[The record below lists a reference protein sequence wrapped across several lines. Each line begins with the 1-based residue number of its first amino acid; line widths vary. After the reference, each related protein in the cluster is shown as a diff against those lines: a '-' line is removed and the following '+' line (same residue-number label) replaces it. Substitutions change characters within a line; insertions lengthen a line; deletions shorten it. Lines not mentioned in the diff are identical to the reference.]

1 MDVTIRRVRADEAM
15 ALKAVRL
22 AALADAPTAFG
33 STYADEARRPE
44 RVLAGPGG
52 ARGDRAKPA

>member
-33 STYADEARRPE
+33 STYAGEAQRPDEFWRDRA
-44 RVLAGPGG
+44 
-52 ARGDRAKPA
+52 ARGRRAMPA